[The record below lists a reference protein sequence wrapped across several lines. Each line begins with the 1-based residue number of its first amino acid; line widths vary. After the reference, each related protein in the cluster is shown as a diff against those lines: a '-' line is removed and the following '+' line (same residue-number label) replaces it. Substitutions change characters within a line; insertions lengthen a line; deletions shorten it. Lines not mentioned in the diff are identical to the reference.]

1 MKKQY
6 TDEFKVEVVLEVLK
20 EQRSINQIGSDYQIH
35 PQLIYR
41 WRDQFLACGKA
52 GFSDQS
58 AQQLATLQ
66 ARHQQQLELLY
77 AQIGKLS
84 TELDWV
90 KKKAGR
96 VLERL

>member
-6 TDEFKVEVVLEVLK
+6 TDDFKLEVVLEVLK
-20 EQRSINQIGSDYQIH
+20 EQRSINQIASDHQIH

-41 WRDQFLACGKA
+41 WRDQFLASGKA

-58 AQQLATLQ
+58 AKTLATLQ
-66 ARHQQQLELLY
+66 AQHQTQLEQLY
-77 AQIGKLS
+77 AQIGRLS
-84 TELDWV
+84 TELEWV

-96 VLERL
+96 VLER

>member
-6 TDEFKVEVVLEVLK
+6 TDEFKLEVVREVLR
-20 EQRSINQIGSDYQIH
+20 EQRAINQIASDYQLH

-41 WRDQFLACGKA
+41 WRDQFLAAGKA

-66 ARHQQQLELLY
+66 AQHEQRLEQLY
-77 AQIGKLS
+77 AQIGKLT

-96 VLERL
+96 VLER